1 MDELGADAARVA
13 LAPGEVLV
21 REGDQVNAVFVVVS
35 GRFAATTPGS
45 RGQTSVVG
53 HVVAGQVVGEVAAV
67 AGGLRTA
74 TLVAMEPTEVVE
86 IERSQ
91 FEAWLAE
98 RPDVADEISAQARDR
113 IDRIQLVAMFDEI
126 LGVTDPEL
134 LEDLLSGVS
143 WLRLGA
149 GELLFEQGDQSDAA
163 YFIVGGRLL
172 VTIDD
177 PEGGTRRV
185 RELGRRDVVGELGL
199 LDAAPRSATVRAIRD
214 CTLARF
220 DGDTFESMVTRHPQ
234 LMLSVSRSLLAR
246 LDHGV
251 RARAP
256 ERATAIAVAVT
267 APGVD
272 VDGLAANIE
281 AETRRYGTVRLLS
294 SDGVDRYLGRQG
306 ISQIAVDNVDIPRL
320 AELLHEAEVGS
331 DHVVFLADAD
341 VTPWSHR
348 VVRQADRIVL
358 VSSANPGADE
368 QRRLAG
374 FVEQLAGRDHVHR
387 MLAVVHPR
395 SATRPRGTESL
406 AARVGADEVVHVRNG
421 DAGDIARLARLAT
434 GHGVGL
440 VLGGGGARGFA
451 HLGVFEALC
460 EVGVPVDAIGSC
472 SIGAPLGAGIAMGL
486 RGDELL
492 EVVERQFHKLLDY
505 TLPVVSLLRG
515 ERISSSIRETL
526 SSYSFAD
533 LWLPYYCVSTNL
545 THSRLEVHRR
555 GDLARAVRASVAIP
569 GVLPPVPHDG
579 DLLVDGGVLDNL
591 PVTTMRDDPTI
602 GTVIAVD
609 VAPPSGPK
617 ARTDFGLSVSG
628 LRALAGSA
636 RGRKDYP
643 SATSVLLRSMLVGA
657 VQNQRHALQDGR
669 VDLLVRL
676 SLPGISLLQFDAV
689 RPVAEAGFEGS
700 IDVVRK
706 WAATTPPWAA
716 DHS

>member
-1 MDELGADAARVA
+1 MEELGADAARVA
-13 LAPGEVLV
+13 LASGDVLV

-53 HVVAGQVVGEVAAV
+53 HVAAGQVVGEVAAV

-74 TLVAMEPTEVVE
+74 TLVATEPTEVIE
-86 IERSQ
+86 IERSR

-98 RPDVADEISAQARDR
+98 RPEVADEISAQARDR

-126 LGVTDPEL
+126 LGVTDPQL
-134 LEDLLSGVS
+134 LEDLLGGVS

-220 DGDTFESMVTRHPQ
+220 DGDTFESMVARHPQ

-251 RARAP
+251 RTRAP

-272 VDGLAANIE
+272 VAGLAASIE
-281 AETRRYGTVRLLS
+281 AETQRYGTVRLLS
-294 SDGVDRYLGRQG
+294 SDGVDRYLGREG
-306 ISQIAVDNVDIPRL
+306 ISQIAIDNLDIPRL

-358 VSSANPGADE
+358 VSSAHPDADE
-368 QRRLAG
+368 ERRLAG
-374 FVEQLAGRDHVHR
+374 YVEQLAGREHVHR
-387 MLAVVHPR
+387 MLAVLHPP
-395 SATRPRGTESL
+395 SADRPRGTESL
-406 AARVGADEVVHVRNG
+406 AARVGADEVVHVRND
-421 DAGDIARLARLAT
+421 DADDIARLARLAT

-451 HLGVFEALC
+451 HLGVFQALT
-460 EVGVPVDAIGSC
+460 ESGIPVDSVGSC

-486 RGDELL
+486 RGDALL
-492 EVVERQFHKLLDY
+492 AIVERQFHKLLDY

-515 ERISSSIRETL
+515 ERISRSITETL
-526 SSYSFAD
+526 SSYAFED

-609 VAPPSGPK
+609 VAPPSGPR

-628 LRALAGSA
+628 FRALARSA

-657 VQNQRHALQDGR
+657 VQNQRHALQEGR
-669 VDLLVRL
+669 VDLLIRL
-676 SLPGISLLQFDAV
+676 SLPGVSLLQFDAV
-689 RPVAEAGFEGS
+689 RPVAAAGFEGS
-700 IDVVRK
+700 IDLVRE
-706 WAATTPPWAA
+706 WAATTPPWAV
-716 DHS
+716 DQT